1 MGTPSV
7 DFAQVHSPAPR
18 ISASPQGLNAVVKYK
33 VAWLDAFTFVNEIL
47 GILDG
52 DPWIW
57 PASPNMRA
65 YNADIEPVGVRD
77 DVKQQSKP
85 ISYGS
90 SPGEYYDQAL
100 IAVTFGSQAALAS
113 MPFDSIINI
122 PPATQFD
129 PSDPIE
135 MSSYSVNYT
144 TEMIK
149 VPGGALKWSSQK
161 ADFSTQTIPA
171 GVGNPESGAA
181 YYRVP
186 TFDLNITLHNCLTVD
201 YSVVR
206 NVIGKVN
213 DDVIFTN
220 CERETLLMNGL
231 STQRR
236 EMSDGTV
243 ILDCTINYK
252 WRSIGWNVALG
263 SDGDF
268 YRYVT
273 TNISQA
279 LYLPADIHPTTVF
292 PSTTRWKPYNLNGI
306 PGR

>member
-65 YNADIEPVGVRD
+65 YNADIEPVGVRS

-100 IAVTFGSQAALAS
+100 VAVTFGSQAALAS

-135 MSSYSVNYT
+135 MSSYAVNYT

-149 VPGGALKWSSQK
+149 IPGGAIAWSSSK
-161 ADFSTQTIPA
+161 ADATPQTIPA
-171 GVGNPESGAA
+171 GVSNPESGAA

-186 TFDLNITLHNCLTVD
+186 TFDLNMTLHNCLTVD
-201 YSVVR
+201 YSIVR

-213 DDVIFTN
+213 NATIFTN

-243 ILDCTINYK
+243 ILDVTLNYK

-263 SDGDF
+263 SDGNF
-268 YRYVT
+268 YRYVRT
-273 TNISQA
+273 TGTAIYPETN
-279 LYLPADIHPTTVF
+279 IHPTTVL
-292 PSTTRWKPYNLNGI
+292 PSPVRWKPYNINGI